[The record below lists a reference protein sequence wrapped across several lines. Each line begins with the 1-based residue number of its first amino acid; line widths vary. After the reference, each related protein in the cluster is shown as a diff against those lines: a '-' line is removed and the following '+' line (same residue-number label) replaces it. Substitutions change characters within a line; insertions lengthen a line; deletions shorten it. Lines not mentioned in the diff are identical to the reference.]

1 MLIFKHNFSPY
12 NSTNILQLQNKS
24 LFYRNWYN
32 NDVILVKQF
41 FKKNGHLFNCCFNYH
56 NIPVNAKVF
65 IVLFDAIPNGPI
77 QLLSDNISSES
88 IPFS

>member
-12 NSTNILQLQNKS
+12 NSTNILQLKNKS

-32 NDVILVKQF
+32 NDVILVKQL
-41 FKKNGHLFNCCFNYH
+41 FKKNGHLFNYCFNYH
-56 NIPVNAKVF
+56 NIPVTAKVF
-65 IVLFDAIPNGPI
+65 IVLFDAISNGLI